1 MTNDDVIADVPTEKR
16 RQIEESLA
24 KIREG
29 LLGLSF
35 GSVVATVHN
44 DRVVQIDVTEKTRLR
59 ST

>member
-1 MTNDDVIADVPTEKR
+1 MTSDPAVTDVPAEKR

-29 LLGLSF
+29 LLSLSF
-35 GSVVATVHN
+35 GSVVVTVHN

-59 ST
+59 S